1 MFPWGVGAA
10 GAAAGFEAREDY
22 PRLWAGGFPEIDDQ
36 EQIGDIRQSIII
48 GVARVGVPSRDDE

>member
-48 GVARVGVPSRDDE
+48 GVA